1 MGRRKRI
8 IYQSQAVEITS
19 PYLSGSL
26 NGSGLGVVGVQSASY
41 GIDVAR
47 EDANQYGNLGA
58 FNRVIVEAPTSNGEF
73 SFNLGGIGRTN
84 MSGILDDAVKGSGV
98 TPRFILDPTEGSDF
112 DDANTN
118 NVVEL
123 VNSKLTSLSAEGS
136 VGAVATCTMGFE
148 GTDLQY
154 KTNTEDAKYKYGYS
168 VTDSDAFDTISG
180 ASNGLTAV
188 TADQITVSLG
198 SATAGSTQQH
208 LITSGHAQSAS
219 VSFDLGTEGLQ
230 ALGLA
235 GDNKFQYARVPSYP
249 ATATLSVESLAID
262 KGMSL
267 QLSNLEQKAS
277 DGSAE
282 SDGGFQNVSVKFGSN
297 ASTYTKFYLDNCTLD
312 SLNFT
317 SSIGDN
323 ATVDATFGV
332 SIGGANST
340 SKLRIGQ

>member
-19 PYLSGSL
+19 PYLSGTAGL
-26 NGSGLGVVGVQSASY
+26 GGSGLGVVGVQSASY

-58 FNRVIVEAPTSNGEF
+58 FDRVILEAPTSNGEF

-123 VNSKLTSLSAEGS
+123 VNSKLTSLTAEGS

-154 KTNTEDAKYKYGYS
+154 KTNADGKYKYGYG
-168 VTDSDAFDTISG
+168 TDEAQSTISG
-180 ASNGLTAV
+180 ASDGLTAV

-235 GDNKFQYARVPSYP
+235 GNNKFQYARVPSYP

-277 DGSAE
+277 DGTAE

-332 SIGGANST
+332 SIGGTNST

>member
-58 FNRVIVEAPTSNGEF
+58 FDRVILEAPTSNGEF
-73 SFNLGGIGRTN
+73 SFNLGGIGRFN
-84 MSGILDDAVKGSGV
+84 LSGILDDAVKGSGV

-136 VGAVATCTMGFE
+136 VGAVATCTLGFE

-154 KTNTEDAKYKYGYS
+154 KTNADAKYKYGYGE
-168 VTDSDAFDTISG
+168 TDSDQYDTISG
-180 ASNGLTAV
+180 MSNGLTAV

-230 ALGLA
+230 ALGLS
-235 GDNKFQYARVPSYP
+235 GTNKFQYARVPSYP

-282 SDGGFQNVSVKFGSN
+282 SDGGFQDVSVTFGSN
-297 ASTYTKFYLDNCTLD
+297 ANTHTKFALDNCTLD

-340 SKLRIGQ
+340 SKLRIGK